1 MEEELAA
8 TKEYLQTV
16 MEEHET
22 NLEEMKSSN
31 EELMSANEELQSISE
46 EMETSKEELQST
58 NEELATLNEELD
70 NRNQELTRASNDLHN
85 LLDSVQIAIV
95 LLGPDLSIRR
105 FNPTAQEML
114 NLIPGDVGRPISDLK
129 LPLEVDDLKGLI
141 TEVLNQ
147 LTVRE
152 VEVRGR
158 QGRWY
163 SLRLKPYRTLD
174 QRIDGVVLALVDI
187 DALKQSL
194 EEVKEARSYA
204 QGIVET
210 LREPLLVLDGNLK
223 VISANRAF
231 YQFFQGVPQETENRR
246 SMNWGTASGTSRPS
260 GTCWRKSCPTT
271 ASSRTLRWTPTFPS
285 SAAAPCFSTPGACR
299 GKGHQDLI
307 LLALEDI
314 TVRKQMEAAL
324 KGSGQRLQDLNAELM
339 TAQESE
345 QAMSLALHEEL
356 AQNLAALK
364 LKLGKIKKE
373 LPSGKSPVTGTLDQA
388 LKSID
393 DLVTGARE
401 LSRGLRPRVLDL
413 GLAPAIRDL
422 VTHFTQYFQIETN
435 LKVPE
440 LDAQFM
446 PPTQV
451 MIYRVLQ
458 EAMINVVKHA
468 QATRVELNIEKLDR
482 DIRFQVADNGI
493 GFQVGKCICVGMGKQ
508 IASSTEKAWM
518 VGGVPFLVTENGR
531 GFKVVPEVQGV
542 VVGRR
547 LGLALIEGRVR
558 LLGGSFNITSEAGV
572 GTTLNLPFR
581 LIRAGRLKIIS
592 PDFAFP
598 CSEKFSFAVFGCSVV
613 KGGLGCRLRLK
624 SPIRAG
630 D

>member
-1 MEEELAA
+1 MLFETEPAAARPERADTGVKPGRPGRRPPKEQRFRELEAELAA
-8 TKEYLQTV
+8 TKEYLQAV
-16 MEEHET
+16 MEEQET

-95 LLGPDLSIRR
+95 LLGPDLRIRR

-114 NLIPGDVGRPISDLK
+114 NLIPADVGRSISNLN
-129 LPLEVDDLKGLI
+129 LPLEIDDLKGLI
-141 TEVLNQ
+141 TEVLD
-147 LTVRE
+147 LLAVRE
-152 VEVRGR
+152 VEVRDR

-163 SLRLKPYRTLD
+163 SLRLRPYRTLD

-187 DALKQSL
+187 DALKTSL
-194 EEVKEARSYA
+194 EEVEEARSYA

-210 LREPLLVLDGNLK
+210 LREPLLVLNGNLK

-231 YQFFQGVPQETENRR
+231 YQFFRVVPQETENHPFYELGDRQWDIPALRNLLEEILPKDRAIQDFGVDADFPLIGRR
-246 SMNWGTASGTSRPS
+246 TMLLNARRLP
-260 GTCWRKSCPTT
+260 REKE
-271 ASSRTLRWTPTFPS
+271 
-285 SAAAPCFSTPGACR
+285 
-299 GKGHQDLI
+299 HQDLI
-307 LLALEDI
+307 LLAMEDI

-324 KGSGQRLQDLNAELM
+324 KESGQRLQDLNAELM

-345 QAMSLALHEEL
+345 QAVSLALHEEL

-364 LKLGKIKKE
+364 LKLGEIKKH
-373 LPSGKSPVTGTLDQA
+373 LPSDQPGVTGTLDQA
-388 LKSID
+388 LHSID

-422 VTHFTQYFQIETN
+422 VAHFTQYFQIDKN
-435 LKVPE
+435 LRVPG
-440 LDAQFM
+440 LDDWFT

-458 EAMINVVKHA
+458 EALINVVKHA
-468 QATRVELNIEKLDR
+468 QATRVELNIEKLDG

-493 GFQVGKCICVGMGKQ
+493 GFQMGRSIGVGVGQQ
-508 IASSTEKAWM
+508 IRPAPEKAWL
-518 VGGVPFLVTENGR
+518 VGGVPFLVTENGKQ
-531 GFKVVPEVQGV
+531 FKVVPEAQGV
-542 VVGRR
+542 VAGRR
-547 LGLALIEGRVR
+547 MGLAHNR
-558 LLGGSFNITSEAGV
+558 
-572 GTTLNLPFR
+572 
-581 LIRAGRLKIIS
+581 RARPAPG
-592 PDFAFP
+592 
-598 CSEKFSFAVFGCSVV
+598 
-613 KGGLGCRLRLK
+613 GGLDHHQRTWG
-624 SPIRAG
+624 G
-630 D
+630 HQH